1 MYVLNH
7 LIKRRGKPERIRMD
21 NGPEFISEVL
31 KEWSEI
37 NEIKLLHMVKNTSQI
52 LESKES
58 ECSD

>member
-1 MYVLNH
+1 
-7 LIKRRGKPERIRMD
+7 MD